1 MSYSNG
7 IGSFQQPLKDVAQA
21 TVKGSEVK
29 GAQAVGQKAGDASW
43 QGGSPS
49 VKADQTSLSV
59 TGGAIAQ
66 ALRGSDTRMEKVAAL
81 QASIAAGTYTVASGD
96 VADKM
101 ITALL
106 G

>member
-7 IGSFQQPLKDVAQA
+7 IGSFQQPLKDIGQTV
-21 TVKGSEVK
+21 VKGPEVK
-29 GAQAVGQKAGDASW
+29 GAQALGQKGDTGL
-43 QGGSPS
+43 QGSAAA

-59 TGGAIAQ
+59 TGGAIAE
-66 ALRGSDTRMEKVAAL
+66 ALRGSDTRMEKVASL
-81 QASIAAGTYTVASGD
+81 QAAIAAGTYKVASGD

-101 ITALL
+101 IASLL